1 MIDTGSR
8 FFCRLPFSLMG
19 EGWSEARDRGVFVY
33 LPRKR
38 KVHSMHRREWLR
50 VAGNFFGWS
59 KTMSTNAG
67 FWSRFEERVAPF
79 NLLQHPF
86 YQAWSKGE
94 LTREDLREYA
104 AEYWH
109 HVSAFPTYL
118 SALHSR
124 LPDGEM
130 RREVLR
136 NLAEEEGVD
145 SATARP
151 HSDLWMDFAEGMGAS
166 RDEVAGRAVQPEM
179 TALVATFRE
188 LMQEGTAS
196 SAMAALYAYE
206 SKVPAIAA
214 TKVEGLAEHYETE
227 GAAARYFTLHQTADV
242 AHASVWRE
250 LIDKELAARSA
261 EDEEAALNAGERAA
275 KALWFALDGV
285 ERRRLAVN

>member
-1 MIDTGSR
+1 MVFLSIVWGTG
-8 FFCRLPFSLMG
+8 FVPEVCRGYTLRILVG
-19 EGWSEARDRGVFVY
+19 ALLARDFLNGA
-33 LPRKR
+33 LIM
-38 KVHSMHRREWLR
+38 SAIE
-50 VAGNFFGWS
+50 FGS
-59 KTMSTNAG
+59 AG

-145 SATARP
+145 QATARP
-151 HSDLWMDFAEGMGAS
+151 HSDLWMDFAAGMGAS
-166 RDEVAGRAVQPEM
+166 RSEVEGRAVQPEM
-179 TALVATFRE
+179 TALMTTFRE
-188 LMQEGTAS
+188 LMQEEKAS
-196 SAMAALYAYE
+196 AAMAALYAYE
-206 SKVPAIAA
+206 SKVPAIAK
-214 TKVEGLAEHYETE
+214 TKAEGLAEHYGTQ

-250 LIDKELAARSA
+250 LIEKQLAGAP
-261 EDEEAALNAGERAA
+261 EEEEAVLAAGERAA
-275 KALWFALDGV
+275 KALWVALDGV
-285 ERRRLAVN
+285 ERQRLAVN

>member
-1 MIDTGSR
+1 LRANYFYGALIM
-8 FFCRLPFSLMG
+8 
-19 EGWSEARDRGVFVY
+19 
-33 LPRKR
+33 
-38 KVHSMHRREWLR
+38 SM
-50 VAGNFFGWS
+50 
-59 KTMSTNAG
+59 NAG

-145 SATARP
+145 AATARP
-151 HSDLWMDFAEGMGAS
+151 HSDLWMEFAAGMGAS
-166 RDEVAGRAVQPEM
+166 RAEVEGRAVQPEM
-179 TALVATFRE
+179 TALMATFRE
-188 LMQEGTAS
+188 LMQEEKS
-196 SAMAALYAYE
+196 SAAMAALYAYE
-206 SKVPAIAA
+206 SKVPAIAT
-214 TKVEGLAEHYETE
+214 TKAEGLAKHYGTE

-250 LIDKELAARSA
+250 LIDKQLAGAP
-261 EDEEAALNAGERAA
+261 EDEEPVLAAGERAA
-275 KALWFALDGV
+275 KALWVALDGV
-285 ERRRLAVN
+285 ERQRTSIN

>member
-1 MIDTGSR
+1 
-8 FFCRLPFSLMG
+8 
-19 EGWSEARDRGVFVY
+19 
-33 LPRKR
+33 
-38 KVHSMHRREWLR
+38 
-50 VAGNFFGWS
+50 
-59 KTMSTNAG
+59 MSTNAG
-67 FWSRFEERVAPF
+67 FWSRFEERVAPY

-118 SALHSR
+118 SALHAR

-151 HSDLWMDFAEGMGAS
+151 HSDLWMDFATGMGAS
-166 RDEVAGRAVQPEM
+166 RDEVIGRRLQPEM

-188 LMQEGTAS
+188 LMREGTAA

-206 SKVPAIAA
+206 SKVPAISS
-214 TKVEGLAEHYETE
+214 TKAKGLAEHYATE

-250 LIDKELAARSA
+250 LIDKELAAGSS
-261 EDEEAALNAGERAA
+261 EDEEAALDAGERAA
-275 KALWFALDGV
+275 KALWIALDGV
-285 ERRRLAVN
+285 ERRRTAVNEVALECACV

>member
-1 MIDTGSR
+1 M
-8 FFCRLPFSLMG
+8 SLI
-19 EGWSEARDRGVFVY
+19 
-33 LPRKR
+33 
-38 KVHSMHRREWLR
+38 
-50 VAGNFFGWS
+50 
-59 KTMSTNAG
+59 TSTNAG
-67 FWSRFEERVAPF
+67 FWSRFEERVRPF

-124 LPDGEM
+124 LPDSEM

-145 SATARP
+145 SATGRP
-151 HSDLWMDFAEGMGAS
+151 HSDLWMDFAAGMGAT
-166 RDEVAGRAVQPEM
+166 RGEVEGRAVQPEM
-179 TALVATFRE
+179 MELVATFRA

-206 SKVPAIAA
+206 SKVPPIAK
-214 TKVEGLAEHYETE
+214 TKAEGLAAHYATE
-227 GAAARYFTLHQTADV
+227 GVAARYFTLHQTADV

-250 LIDKELAARSA
+250 LIDKELAASPQ
-261 EDEEAALNAGERAA
+261 DEEAALDAGERAA
-275 KALWFALDGV
+275 KALWVALDGV
-285 ERRRLAVN
+285 ERRRTAVN

>member
-1 MIDTGSR
+1 MAVLMSSTGKDGTLDTSPWIVVRSR
-8 FFCRLPFSLMG
+8 EIFLV
-19 EGWSEARDRGVFVY
+19 GV
-33 LPRKR
+33 
-38 KVHSMHRREWLR
+38 
-50 VAGNFFGWS
+50 A
-59 KTMSTNAG
+59 MSTNAG
-67 FWSRFEERVAPF
+67 FWSRFEGRVAPYD
-79 NLLQHPF
+79 LLKHPF
-86 YQAWSKGE
+86 YKAWSKGE
-94 LTREDLREYA
+94 LTRGDLREYA

-151 HSDLWMDFAEGMGAS
+151 HSDLWMDFAAGMGAS
-166 RDEVAGRAVQPEM
+166 RSYVQGRAVQPEM
-179 TALVATFRE
+179 MALMATFRG

-206 SKVPAIAA
+206 SKVPAIAV
-214 TKVEGLAEHYETE
+214 TKAEGLAKYYATE
-227 GAAARYFTLHQTADV
+227 GVAARYFTLHQTADV

-250 LIDKELAARSA
+250 LIDKELAAGSA
-261 EDEEAALNAGERAA
+261 EDEEAALDAGERAA
-275 KALWFALDGV
+275 KALWVALDGV
-285 ERRRLAVN
+285 ERRRNAVN

>member
-1 MIDTGSR
+1 
-8 FFCRLPFSLMG
+8 
-19 EGWSEARDRGVFVY
+19 
-33 LPRKR
+33 
-38 KVHSMHRREWLR
+38 
-50 VAGNFFGWS
+50 
-59 KTMSTNAG
+59 MSG
-67 FWSRFEERVAPF
+67 FWSRFEERVAPY

-145 SATARP
+145 AATARP
-151 HSDLWMDFAEGMGAS
+151 HSDLWMDFAAGMGAS
-166 RDEVAGRAVQPEM
+166 RDEVEGRAVQPEM

-188 LMQEGTAS
+188 LMQEETAS

-206 SKVPAIAA
+206 SKVPAIAT
-214 TKVEGLAEHYETE
+214 TKAEGLAAHYGTE
-227 GAAARYFTLHQTADV
+227 GAAARYFTLHTDGGCCACECV
-242 AHASVWRE
+242 A
-250 LIDKELAARSA
+250 
-261 EDEEAALNAGERAA
+261 
-275 KALWFALDGV
+275 GV
-285 ERRRLAVN
+285 D

>member
-1 MIDTGSR
+1 
-8 FFCRLPFSLMG
+8 
-19 EGWSEARDRGVFVY
+19 
-33 LPRKR
+33 
-38 KVHSMHRREWLR
+38 
-50 VAGNFFGWS
+50 
-59 KTMSTNAG
+59 MSTNAG
-67 FWSRFEERVAPF
+67 FWSRFEERVAPY

-136 NLAEEEGVD
+136 NLVEEEGVD

-151 HSDLWMDFAEGMGAS
+151 HSDLWMDFAAGMGATCG
-166 RDEVAGRAVQPEM
+166 DVEGRKVQPEM
-179 TALVATFRE
+179 TALMTTFRE
-188 LMQEGTAS
+188 LMQERAS

-206 SKVPAIAA
+206 SKVPAIAT
-214 TKVEGLAEHYETE
+214 TKAEGLAAHYGTV
-227 GAAARYFTLHQTADV
+227 GNAAKYFTLHQTADV

-250 LIDKELAARSA
+250 LIDKELAASPEA
-261 EDEEAALNAGERAA
+261 EEAALAAGERAA
-275 KALWFALDGV
+275 KALWVALDGV
-285 ERRRLAVN
+285 ERQRTAVN

>member
-1 MIDTGSR
+1 M
-8 FFCRLPFSLMG
+8 SL
-19 EGWSEARDRGVFVY
+19 
-33 LPRKR
+33 
-38 KVHSMHRREWLR
+38 
-50 VAGNFFGWS
+50 
-59 KTMSTNAG
+59 TISTNAG

-124 LPDGEM
+124 LPDGEV

-136 NLAEEEGVD
+136 NLAEEEGTD
-145 SATARP
+145 SATTRP
-151 HSDLWMDFAEGMGAS
+151 HSDLWMDFAIGMGAS
-166 RDEVAGRAVQPEM
+166 RDEVVVRAVQPET
-179 TALVATFRE
+179 TALVAMFRE
-188 LMQEGTAS
+188 LMQEKKAS

-206 SKVPAIAA
+206 SKVPEIST
-214 TKVEGLAEHYETE
+214 TKANGLAEHYATD
-227 GAAARYFTLHQTADV
+227 GVAARYFTLHQTADV

-250 LIDKELAARSA
+250 LIDKELAAGSSA
-261 EDEEAALNAGERAA
+261 DEEAALDAGERAA
-275 KALWFALDGV
+275 KALWVALDGV
-285 ERRRLAVN
+285 ERRRTVVN